1 MSTIRISKRDRFTV
15 VDQSMLN
22 DERLSYRA
30 RGVLVWLLDKPDD
43 WSVRSNSIAGNGLEG
58 RDAIRTALSELE
70 AAGYLVRER
79 KQTDKGFW
87 TTETMVYEQ
96 PLDIDGNVPRRVK
109 GRSFS
114 DSFKV
119 KPTEDGKPVVGEPV
133 VGEPAIGEPVVGNSG
148 AITNTNN
155 KDLQQISSQ
164 VSDDDDLSKEVGL
177 KNAERLC
184 NMLALLIEENGSKKP
199 KVTDA
204 WITDMDRLI
213 RLDERTPEQVEN
225 AIRWSQRDDFWKSN
239 ILSPKKL
246 REKYDQLRLVAI
258 REMKSKDATPKI
270 NDEETIAKS
279 WGE

>member
-1 MSTIRISKRDRFTV
+1 
-15 VDQSMLN
+15 
-22 DERLSYRA
+22 
-30 RGVLVWLLDKPDD
+30 
-43 WSVRSNSIAGNGLEG
+43 
-58 RDAIRTALSELE
+58 
-70 AAGYLVRER
+70 
-79 KQTDKGFW
+79 
-87 TTETMVYEQ
+87 
-96 PLDIDGNVPRRVK
+96 
-109 GRSFS
+109 
-114 DSFKV
+114 
-119 KPTEDGKPVVGEPV
+119 
-133 VGEPAIGEPVVGNSG
+133 
-148 AITNTNN
+148 
-155 KDLQQISSQ
+155 
-164 VSDDDDLSKEVGL
+164 
-177 KNAERLC
+177 
-184 NMLALLIEENGSKKP
+184 MLALLIEENGSKKP